1 MQIRPRAV
9 NDETS
14 ERGGVSPRALGRKPS
29 WKEPDGLR
37 RPARKPLAL
46 RCVSY
51 RSVKTTS
58 LLVVAFLITGLGTNT
73 SCWAEPPRSLIEIKV
88 GKEQFSGRIVAAD
101 DRDCWV
107 FQRDG
112 RMSRVRMD
120 DVDDCSEVDPRFRPF
135 PSLELRDRLKTEFG
149 RDFEVK
155 ATSHYIVVAR
165 NESAERYAKLFE
177 QVYRQFHS
185 YFVPRGFRME
195 EPEFPLVA
203 VVFPDQASFT
213 KYCRAEGA
221 NPKPGVVGFY
231 LPVSNRVALYDRTT
245 SGRTRD
251 DDTNDTVIHEATH
264 QVAFNTGVH
273 SRIGQSPQW
282 VVEGLATLFESDGIR
297 AKQSGGSSL
306 DRINPERFEWFQT
319 YRRQRRVPASLESFV
334 RNDSAFQ
341 RAALDAYGEAW
352 ALTFYLAESRS
363 AELAAYLRSIAAR
376 DPLKPYTAAE
386 RLQDFR
392 AAFGA
397 DLTLIESG
405 FLRFH
410 DRLAK

>member
-14 ERGGVSPRALGRKPS
+14 ERGGVSPLVLGRKPS
-29 WKEPDGLR
+29 WEEPGGLR
-37 RPARKPLAL
+37 RSARKPLTL
-46 RCVSY
+46 CCVRY
-51 RSVKTTS
+51 RSVKTMC
-58 LLVVAFLITGLGTNT
+58 LFVVAFLITGLGTHT
-73 SCWAEPPRSLIEIKV
+73 FCWAEPPRSLIEIKV

-120 DVDDCSEVDPRFRPF
+120 DVDDCSEVDPRFRPL
-135 PSLELRDRLKTEFG
+135 PSVELRDQLKTEFG

-165 NESAERYAKLFE
+165 KESAERYAKLFE

-203 VVFPDQASFT
+203 VVLPDQASFT

-221 NPKPGVVGFY
+221 NPKPGVVGYY

-282 VVEGLATLFESDGIR
+282 VVEGLATLFESEGIR
-297 AKQSGGSSL
+297 TKQSGGSSL

-319 YRRQRRVPASLESFV
+319 YRRQRRIPASLESFI
-334 RNDSAFQ
+334 RNDNAFQ
-341 RAALDAYGEAW
+341 RAALDAYSEAW

-363 AELAAYLRSIAAR
+363 AELAAYLRTIAAR
-376 DPLKPYTAAE
+376 DPLQPYTADE
-386 RLQDFR
+386 RLNDFQ

>member
-1 MQIRPRAV
+1 MQVRPVKA
-9 NDETS
+9 T
-14 ERGGVSPRALGRKPS
+14 ALF
-29 WKEPDGLR
+29 
-37 RPARKPLAL
+37 
-46 RCVSY
+46 
-51 RSVKTTS
+51 
-58 LLVVAFLITGLGTNT
+58 VVAFLITGQGTNT
-73 SCWAEPPRSLIEIKV
+73 LCCAESPRALIEIKI

-120 DVDDCSEVDPRFRPF
+120 DVDDCSEVDPRFRPL

-165 NESAERYAKLFE
+165 KESAERYAKLFE

-185 YFVPRGFRME
+185 YFATRGFRMD

-203 VVFPDQASFT
+203 VVLPDQASFT
-213 KYCRAEGA
+213 KYCRTEGA
-221 NPKPGVVGFY
+221 TPKPGVVGYY
-231 LPVSNRVALYDRTT
+231 LPASNRVALCDRTA
-245 SGRTRD
+245 SGHPNEL
-251 DDTNDTVIHEATH
+251 DTNDTVIHEATH

-273 SRIGQSPQW
+273 SRIGPSPQW
-282 VVEGLATLFESDGIR
+282 VVEGLATLFESEGIR
-297 AKQSGGSSL
+297 TKQSGGSSL
-306 DRINPERFEWFQT
+306 DRINPERFEWFQA
-319 YRRQRRVPASLESFV
+319 YRRQRRVPASLESFIH
-334 RNDSAFQ
+334 DDLAFQ
-341 RAALDAYGEAW
+341 RTALDAYSEAW
-352 ALTFYLAESRS
+352 ALMFYLAESRS
-363 AELAAYLRSIAAR
+363 TELAAYMRTIAAR
-376 DPLKPYTAAE
+376 DQLKPYAANE
-386 RLQDFR
+386 RLKDFR

-397 DLTLIESG
+397 DLNQIESG

>member
-14 ERGGVSPRALGRKPS
+14 ERGGVSPPVLGRQPS
-29 WKEPDGLR
+29 SEEPGGLR
-37 RPARKPLAL
+37 RPARKPLTL
-46 RCVSY
+46 CCVRY
-51 RSVKTTS
+51 RSVKTSS
-58 LLVVAFLITGLGTNT
+58 LFVIAFLITGLGATT
-73 SCWAEPPRSLIEIKV
+73 SCCAEPPRSLIEIKI

-120 DVDDCSEVDPRFRPF
+120 DCSEVDPRFRPL
-135 PSLELRDRLKTEFG
+135 PSLELRDQLRTEFG

-165 NESAERYAKLFE
+165 KESAERYAKLFE

-203 VVFPDQASFT
+203 VVLPDQASFT

-221 NPKPGVVGFY
+221 NPKPGVVGYY
-231 LPVSNRVALYDRTT
+231 LPVSNRVALYDRTAT
-245 SGRTRD
+245 GRSNGS
-251 DDTNDTVIHEATH
+251 DTDDTVIHEATH

-282 VVEGLATLFESDGIR
+282 VVEGLATLFESEGVR
-297 AKQSGGSSL
+297 TKQSGGSSL
-306 DRINPERFEWFQT
+306 DRINSERFEWFQT
-319 YRRQRRVPASLESFV
+319 YRRQRRVPASLESFI

-341 RAALDAYGEAW
+341 RAALDAYSEAW

-376 DPLKPYTAAE
+376 DPLQPYTADE
-386 RLQDFR
+386 RLKDFQ

>member
-1 MQIRPRAV
+1 MQITP
-9 NDETS
+9 
-14 ERGGVSPRALGRKPS
+14 
-29 WKEPDGLR
+29 
-37 RPARKPLAL
+37 
-46 RCVSY
+46 
-51 RSVKTTS
+51 VKTTS
-58 LLVVAFLITGLGTNT
+58 LFVMAFLAAGLGTHT

-120 DVDDCSEVDPRFRPF
+120 DVDDCSEVAPRFRPF
-135 PSLELRDRLKTEFG
+135 PSLELRDQLRTEFG

-165 NESAERYAKLFE
+165 KESAERYAKLFE

-203 VVFPDQASFT
+203 VVLPDQASFT

-221 NPKPGVVGFY
+221 NPKQGVVGYY
-231 LPVSNRVALYDRTT
+231 LPVSNRVALYDRTAT
-245 SGRTRD
+245 GRTRD

-319 YRRQRRVPASLESFV
+319 YRRQRRTPASLESFV
-334 RNDSAFQ
+334 RNDNAFQ
-341 RAALDAYGEAW
+341 RAALDAYSEAW

-363 AELAAYLRSIAAR
+363 AEFAAYLRSIAAR
-376 DPLKPYTAAE
+376 DPLKPYTADE
-386 RLQDFR
+386 RLNDFR

-397 DLTLIESG
+397 DLALIESG

>member
-14 ERGGVSPRALGRKPS
+14 ERGGVSPPVLGRQPAS
-29 WKEPDGLR
+29 EEPGGLR
-37 RPARKPLAL
+37 RPARKPLTL
-46 RCVSY
+46 CCVRY
-51 RSVKTTS
+51 RSVKTSS
-58 LLVVAFLITGLGTNT
+58 LFVIAFLITGLGATT
-73 SCWAEPPRSLIEIKV
+73 SCWAEPPRSLIEIKI

-120 DVDDCSEVDPRFRPF
+120 DVDDCSEVDPRFRPL
-135 PSLELRDRLKTEFG
+135 PSLELRDQLRTEFG

-155 ATSHYIVVAR
+155 ATAHYIVVAR
-165 NESAERYAKLFE
+165 KESAERYAKLFE

-203 VVFPDQASFT
+203 VVLPDQASFT

-221 NPKPGVVGFY
+221 NPKPGVVGYY
-231 LPVSNRVALYDRTT
+231 LPVSNRVALYDRTAT
-245 SGRTRD
+245 GRSNGS
-251 DDTNDTVIHEATH
+251 DTDDTVIHEATH

-282 VVEGLATLFESDGIR
+282 VVEGLATLFESEGVR
-297 AKQSGGSSL
+297 TKQSGGSSL
-306 DRINPERFEWFQT
+306 DRINSERFEWFQT
-319 YRRQRRVPASLESFV
+319 YRRQRRVPASLESFI

-341 RAALDAYGEAW
+341 RAALDAYSEAW

-376 DPLKPYTAAE
+376 DPLQPYTADE
-386 RLQDFR
+386 RLKDFQ